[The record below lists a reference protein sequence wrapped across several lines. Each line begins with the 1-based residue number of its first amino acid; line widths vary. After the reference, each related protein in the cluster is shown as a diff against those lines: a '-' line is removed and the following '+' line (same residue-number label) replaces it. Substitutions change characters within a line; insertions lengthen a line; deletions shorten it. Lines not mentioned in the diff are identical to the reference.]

1 MEFSW
6 MEGIGAFAALVYLY
20 FSINQKIWLWP
31 MGILTSAF
39 YMAVFFDARLYA
51 DMILQVYY
59 LVVSVMGWMIW
70 RNRQEEEH
78 QEITQI
84 LKTSKQMALMLLLA
98 FVILY
103 AALTWALIKVP
114 SMINIAA
121 SDMPYWDAFTT
132 AASFV
137 ATWMLAKKLI
147 EQWLI
152 WVVVDFVAMAM
163 YLYKGLYITA
173 ILFVIYT
180 VMAIWGY
187 FAWLRYLKLQK
198 ATANVII

>member
-1 MEFSW
+1 
-6 MEGIGAFAALVYLY
+6 
-20 FSINQKIWLWP
+20 

-59 LVVSVMGWMIW
+59 IVVSVMGWMIW
-70 RNRQEEEH
+70 RNRQEAEH
-78 QEITQI
+78 QETTQI
-84 LKTSKQMALMLLLA
+84 LKTSKQMGLIL
-98 FVILY
+98 FVSFVMLY
-103 AALTWALIKVP
+103 AVLVWALIKVP
-114 SMINIAA
+114 SMLNIAA

-152 WVVVDFVAMAM
+152 WIVVDFVAMAM
-163 YLYKGLYITA
+163 YIHKGLYITA
-173 ILFVIYT
+173 ILFVVYT

-187 FAWLRYLKLQK
+187 YAWLRHLKLQQT
-198 ATANVII
+198 TAKVII

>member
-1 MEFSW
+1 M
-6 MEGIGAFAALVYLY
+6 V
-20 FSINQKIWLWP
+20 
-31 MGILTSAF
+31 
-39 YMAVFFDARLYA
+39 VFFDAHLYA
-51 DMILQVYY
+51 DMILQIYY

-70 RNRQEEEH
+70 RNRQEVEH
-78 QEITQI
+78 QETTQI
-84 LKTSKQMALMLLLA
+84 LKTSKQMVLKLLLA

-103 AALTWALIKVP
+103 AALAWALIKVP

-152 WVVVDFVAMAM
+152 WIVVDFVAMAM

-173 ILFVIYT
+173 ILFVVYT

-187 FAWLRYLKLQK
+187 YAWLRHLKLQK
-198 ATANVII
+198 ATSRVVI